1 MELTPPMVR
10 NRHSIFNS
18 ITRWRDVILRV
29 ASLAPVG
36 FTLDRLRELYGSSY
50 SWSPV
55 LVDGMDANS
64 VLLRLLSTIR
74 SVCTTLTL
82 HCFGRTCLA

>member
-1 MELTPPMVR
+1 MVR

-18 ITRWRDVILRV
+18 ITRWRELLSDVILVRV

-36 FTLDRLRELYGSSY
+36 FNLDRLRELYGSSY